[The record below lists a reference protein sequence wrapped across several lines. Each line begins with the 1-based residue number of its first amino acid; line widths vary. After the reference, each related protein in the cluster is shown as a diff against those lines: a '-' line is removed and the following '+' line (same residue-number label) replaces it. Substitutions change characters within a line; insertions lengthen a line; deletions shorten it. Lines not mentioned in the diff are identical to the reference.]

1 MGVDCLSPTY
11 DLLDRQIDPRQ
22 SSLVQLTVGS
32 GYRAFKDDIQSW
44 YKINRSMQSNIKAPS
59 GLPVKMDVGVNS
71 DRRSE
76 SRVIYKCEGEMVHT
90 RTIRFVIGVPTE
102 IGGSTMDW
110 SKHEQERNRLDRDS
124 ENVTDAYAEAEDD
137 EIGALC
143 NDTATD
149 PASLPLARSELPASR
164 SISLRPS
171 YSSQTSR
178 TSLQQTGQS
187 RLDLLL
193 ESKTQLHLTDKQ
205 NSKDADKIQ
214 REMVDICMDILKNE
228 NRGATH
234 FVSSIDLGAK
244 VFYTETSRQTKS
256 SSKVSVKAGIDYAD
270 SGASGHVS
278 SSGQSVIRSL
288 TSGTTATIHPEV
300 NMQTIKTIVTPQ
312 QEKMIGCE
320 VSPVWLLVQDR
331 DWRQAMKHACWVY
344 VKEHI
349 WKSSFPM
356 ISKGGP
362 FNIAS
367 GHCFLTVRED
377 AEKGYV
383 LEGTKQRQDASLMY
397 IEIPHPTNT
406 GSSTSDQSNDPLRD
420 PDFGFYIYYSIS
432 REKRSGIKLYLCADP
447 SDETTIRLVTRIP
460 SHNSYSR
467 LYVECPSTQT
477 LAPLSQ
483 WAKEPLHLLRKTAY
497 MKRRQYVVM
506 RKESSNPTRMKLVF
520 SSEPHREG
528 NLQSLCQFAILKGDY
543 QYGEMTSTMK

>member
-1 MGVDCLSPTY
+1 MEGISDKEKLNEKAATMGLGMGVDCLSPTY

-137 EIGALC
+137 EIESDG
-143 NDTATD
+143 NNTATD

-205 NSKDADKIQ
+205 NSKNANEIQ
-214 REMVDICMDILKNE
+214 EEMVEICKDILKNE

-270 SGASGHVS
+270 SGASGGVS
-278 SSGQSVIRSL
+278 FSDQSATRSL
-288 TSGTTATIHPEV
+288 RSGTTATIHPEV

-331 DWRQAMKHACWVY
+331 DWRQAMKHACWEYVY
-344 VKEHI
+344 DHT
-349 WKSSFPM
+349 SRSPFP
-356 ISKGGP
+356 
-362 FNIAS
+362 
-367 GHCFLTVRED
+367 V
-377 AEKGYV
+377 
-383 LEGTKQRQDASLMY
+383 
-397 IEIPHPTNT
+397 
-406 GSSTSDQSNDPLRD
+406 
-420 PDFGFYIYYSIS
+420 IS
-432 REKRSGIKLYLCADP
+432 RGE
-447 SDETTIRLVTRIP
+447 IRLSVCSNII
-460 SHNSYSR
+460 
-467 LYVECPSTQT
+467 
-477 LAPLSQ
+477 LS
-483 WAKEPLHLLRKTAY
+483 
-497 MKRRQYVVM
+497 
-506 RKESSNPTRMKLVF
+506 
-520 SSEPHREG
+520 
-528 NLQSLCQFAILKGDY
+528 
-543 QYGEMTSTMK
+543 